1 MKTIAIRRTDQIR
14 TRNFKAQNERIV
26 TGVLFKSHRKT
37 SALRGNCEAISGG
50 QLDTV
55 QEETLVVSSTDPIV
69 DRKHNRALLFEK
81 RGTQTDG
88 RKPSTGF
95 GLRGESPSGKKV
107 GERAKKSSKES
118 VMETSCDHWHPPCQ
132 SLGSFCFVLCCCDE
146 PPTASPPKRA
156 RVSTGTHP
164 CDALIQAG

>member
-1 MKTIAIRRTDQIR
+1 MAIRRTDQIR

-26 TGVLFKSHRKT
+26 TGVLVKSHRKT

-69 DRKHNRALLFEK
+69 DRKHSRALLFEK

-88 RKPSTGF
+88 RKPSTGV
-95 GLRGESPSGKKV
+95 GLGGESPSGKEV
-107 GERAKKSSKES
+107 GERAKKSSLES
-118 VMETSCDHWHPPCQ
+118 SRKRRVIIGILPVRVWAH
-132 SLGSFCFVLCCCDE
+132 FVLCCVAVTSH
-146 PPTASPPKRA
+146 PQLPLRKRA

-164 CDALIQAG
+164 CDALIQPG